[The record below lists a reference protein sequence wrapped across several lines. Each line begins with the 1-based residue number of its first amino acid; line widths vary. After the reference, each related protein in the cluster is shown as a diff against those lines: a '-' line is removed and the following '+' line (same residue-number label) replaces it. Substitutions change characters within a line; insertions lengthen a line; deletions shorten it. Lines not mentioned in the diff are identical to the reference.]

1 MNTATAMVSRA
12 RGAQW
17 AQRVLRRPSWKTAAI
32 YTPVLFVFFLMIAPF
47 VTEAVADKELAEMIT
62 GWGSEEIDR
71 GTSLVA
77 PFTQGHILGTDAVSQ
92 DILARIIQAPKINL
106 LIAVVAATLSVLMG
120 VPLGGIAGFLEGR
133 GKFGAAMSELIMRA
147 MDVLQSFPVFI
158 FAIVLVA
165 VTSPSAKNVI
175 IALTIVN
182 LPVFVRLARSDMLT
196 AREQPYADAAKILG
210 HSNTRLIF
218 RHLLPNSVASSLAQ
232 VPVVVGFV
240 ILFTA
245 SLSFVGAGV
254 PPPTAELGGMISRG
268 SKNLYTGQWWPSIFP
283 GIALGLTVFFLALA
297 AQDIGTRMRVVKRGD
312 VAYVEAGVQSG
323 T

>member
-47 VTEAVADKELAEMIT
+47 VTEAVADKELAELIT

-175 IALTIVN
+175 IALTN
-182 LPVFVRLARSDMLT
+182 
-196 AREQPYADAAKILG
+196 RESAGIRAAG
-210 HSNTRLIF
+210 
-218 RHLLPNSVASSLAQ
+218 
-232 VPVVVGFV
+232 
-240 ILFTA
+240 
-245 SLSFVGAGV
+245 
-254 PPPTAELGGMISRG
+254 
-268 SKNLYTGQWWPSIFP
+268 
-283 GIALGLTVFFLALA
+283 ALGYAHRA
-297 AQDIGTRMRVVKRGD
+297 
-312 VAYVEAGVQSG
+312 
-323 T
+323 